1 MMIQKVVS
9 RKSYVVSSLILFLLT
24 TCHLLL
30 TNCFAQSIPSSELI
44 SNAKQ
49 YDGRPVV
56 YAGEVIGE
64 VMARG
69 GYAWINVNDGEN
81 AIGIWLPK
89 GLAQEIDYAGSYKSI
104 GDQVEING
112 IFYQAC
118 AQHGGDLDIHAQ
130 SLRKTARG
138 RQIKE
143 RLNLSKRNF
152 AFVCL
157 GILAGI
163 WVLTQLKRK

>member
-1 MMIQKVVS
+1 M
-9 RKSYVVSSLILFLLT
+9 SYKLWVMSFIVFLFLT
-24 TCHLLL
+24 H
-30 TNCFAQSIPSSELI
+30 NYCFAQSIPSSELI

-112 IFYQAC
+112 IFYRAC
-118 AQHGGDLDIHAQ
+118 PQHGGDLDIHAL
-130 SLRKTARG
+130 SLRIIRPG
-138 RQIKE
+138 RPVKE

-152 AFVCL
+152 VFVCL
-157 GILAGI
+157 GILVAI
-163 WVLTQLKRK
+163 WILTLLKRR